1 MKFPMISR
9 KWKSISVIVVGM
21 FGLSTLSFNCAPSL
35 FQSATYSSSGSG
47 LGLFSLDN
55 IQSKYSLLTAE
66 QSFQTML
73 NVTGQNLTGTAN
85 QQNEYNQRFN
95 SLGATNNLANLTG
108 SLMLGST
115 SLAGEVC
122 NGLVAR
128 EKALTADAR
137 RFFKSIN
144 FAVKP
149 SDNNVQSFLSAV
161 DVLAVSAWGRN
172 INAEEQVL
180 FSQYF
185 EEFKANLKTTNN
197 AQQTDNLCITAC
209 SAVLSSFDALVY

>member
-9 KWKSISVIVVGM
+9 KWKSISVILVGM

-66 QSFQTML
+66 QSYQTML
-73 NVTGQNLTGTAN
+73 NVTGQVLTGTGN

-95 SLGATNNLANLTG
+95 SLAATNNLGNMTG
-108 SLMLGST
+108 SLMLGTT
-115 SLAGEVC
+115 SLAGEIC

-128 EKALTADAR
+128 EKGLTADAR

-172 INAEEQVL
+172 INAEEQQI
-180 FSQYF
+180 FSAYF

-209 SAVLSSFDALVY
+209 SAVLSSFDAMVY

>member
-1 MKFPMISR
+1 MKIPTISR
-9 KWKSISVIVVGM
+9 KWKSISVIIVGM

-35 FQSATYSSSGSG
+35 FQAASYNLSSTG
-47 LGLFSLDN
+47 LGIFSLDN
-55 IQSKYSLLTAE
+55 IQSKYSLLSAE
-66 QSFQTML
+66 QSYQTML
-73 NVTGQNLTGTAN
+73 NVTGQNLTGTAA
-85 QQNEYNQRFN
+85 QQTEYNQRFN

-115 SLAGEVC
+115 SVAGEVC
-122 NGLVAR
+122 NGLVAK
-128 EKALTADAR
+128 EKALAADAR
-137 RFFKSIN
+137 RFFRGIN
-144 FAVKP
+144 FTVRP
-149 SDNNVQSFLSAV
+149 SDNNLAAFLSAV